1 MSINPKIVWLT
12 GLSGSGKTTLS
23 NTIKIK
29 LLKKNKY
36 KILLI
41 DGDIFRKKKD
51 NKNKFTKKEIIQNN
65 LRIIKYI
72 NQVIK
77 VYDFIIVSVISPL
90 KITRQKAKNL
100 FGEKYCEIYVKCNL
114 KTLVKRDT
122 KGLYS
127 LAKKKIIKNL
137 IGFNSKIKY
146 EMTNYNKL
154 VVNTSKH
161 SINYCS
167 NAIVK
172 HILK

>member
-1 MSINPKIVWLT
+1 MSFYPKIVWLT

-23 NTIKIK
+23 KKLKTK
-29 LLKKNKY
+29 LLKKKKY
-36 KILLI
+36 KILLV

-72 NQVIK
+72 IK
-77 VYDFIIVSVISPL
+77 IMKGYDFIIVSVISPL
-90 KITRQKAKNL
+90 KITRQKAKDV
-100 FGEKYCEIYVKCNL
+100 FREKYYEIYVKCNL
-114 KTLVKRDT
+114 KTLVRRDT

-127 LAKKKIIKNL
+127 LAKKEIIKNL

-154 VVNTSKH
+154 VINTSKN

-167 NAIVK
+167 NTIVN